1 MTPKQYAIIISLVIS
16 HGLVWQVHTW
26 MDDSVKLAIEETR
39 NISALSAAKAI
50 SKIDIKNTT
59 ITKTIHEKTKI
70 EVQYKECKHSPETY
84 EEIKRL
90 FQ

>member
-1 MTPKQYAIIISLVIS
+1 MTPKQYAIVILLAIT

-26 MDDSVKLAIEETR
+26 MDDSVKLAIEQTR

-59 ITKTIHEKTKI
+59 YRKC
-70 EVQYKECKHSPETY
+70 KEACV
-84 EEIKRL
+84 R
-90 FQ
+90 